1 MNQWFHWCG
10 NEVKMIKSSEI
21 KEIALNPIFN
31 SIEDFENL
39 ENSGFNVRWMTDEE
53 KDVRENFMIE
63 I

>member
-1 MNQWFHWCG
+1 
-10 NEVKMIKSSEI
+10 MIKSSEI